1 MKHVLENKL
10 NFIKAGMPYIKDV
23 SILKKIK
30 ELEERLIKIRFEMN
44 GDGILA
50 SREFEVLPGI
60 VGSIEGIVGNLW
72 STSQIPSKTYEDK
85 LLDIKSKFTPVY
97 AEILDLKEGVDL
109 LEVLLEQLKFPA
121 TPGRLPVWK
130 E

>member
-1 MKHVLENKL
+1 
-10 NFIKAGMPYIKDV
+10 
-23 SILKKIK
+23 
-30 ELEERLIKIRFEMN
+30 MN

-50 SREFEVLPGI
+50 AREFEVLPGI

-85 LLDIKSKFTPVY
+85 LADIKRKFTAVY
-97 AEILDLKEGVDL
+97 AEILDLKEGIDL

-130 E
+130 G

>member
-1 MKHVLENKL
+1 
-10 NFIKAGMPYIKDV
+10 MPYIKDV

>member
-1 MKHVLENKL
+1 M
-10 NFIKAGMPYIKDV
+10 AYIKDQ
-23 SILKKIK
+23 SILNKIK
-30 ELEERLIKIRFEMN
+30 ELESLLTKIRFEMN
-44 GDGILA
+44 GNGSLA

-72 STSQIPSKTYEDK
+72 ATSQVPSKTYEDK
-85 LLDIKSKFTPVY
+85 LEDVKKKFAPVY
-97 AEILDLKEGVDL
+97 AEIVNLKEGIEL

-130 E
+130 G